1 MTRFRLYFCST
12 WASFNGEYCIPG
24 MAMRRKRI
32 SASRCASIPVMSC
45 PFMKRLYSAAKDGC
59 AITHHLPS
67 SESV

>member
-1 MTRFRLYFCST
+1 
-12 WASFNGEYCIPG
+12 

-59 AITHHLPS
+59 AIAIPPFLKSLQNMIPKKPLNIA
-67 SESV
+67 ESISNI